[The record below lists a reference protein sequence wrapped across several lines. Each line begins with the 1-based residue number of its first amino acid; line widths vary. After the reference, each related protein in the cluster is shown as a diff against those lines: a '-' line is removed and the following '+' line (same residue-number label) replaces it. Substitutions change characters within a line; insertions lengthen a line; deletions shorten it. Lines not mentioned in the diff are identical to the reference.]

1 MSSTAPAK
9 TLRLAAASML
19 AVVVV
24 ACGGPASE
32 PEEEIRA
39 WVKQGQE
46 AAEARDRREL
56 VGMMAPSYSDARGHS
71 RADIEDM
78 FRFYFLR
85 QQKVALI
92 TRIEELDIYD
102 GTAARLV
109 LAVGMAGTNDN
120 VLGFSADAYRF
131 EMELERHDD
140 EWLLMSARWGEFGG
154 DLR

>member
-1 MSSTAPAK
+1 MSSNAPGK
-9 TLRLAAASML
+9 RLRLAVAGML
-19 AVVVV
+19 ALVVV
-24 ACGGPASE
+24 ACGGSASE

-39 WVKQGQE
+39 WVKQGQD

-71 RADIEDM
+71 RDDIEDM

-92 TRIEELDIYD
+92 TRIEELEVYD

-109 LAVGMAGTNDN
+109 LAVGMAGTDDS